1 MYSSEQFHE
10 DNEARRTPAGS
21 TSRTRR
27 ERDEEGCTARM
38 SHCRHVRG
46 DRIGHTAER
55 VSALIVVC
63 LT

>member
-38 SHCRHVRG
+38 SHCRHVREIASG
-46 DRIGHTAER
+46 TRR
-55 VSALIVVC
+55 NALAP
-63 LT
+63 LL